1 MVEARGRGGA
11 GRRSGP
17 SHGFSTEAVAES
29 ALEHGLSL
37 QVVIELQR
45 SVGRLEGEVDKLP
58 KQMKREVDKLSEQ
71 MEREVDRLSR
81 QIARQQRTIAWMTRV
96 MFIAVGALLILG
108 PMAAWIL
115 NNRFDRILNML
126 AKGG

>member
-1 MVEARGRGGA
+1 MVEGRGRGGA

-17 SHGFSTEAVAES
+17 PYGFSTEAAAES
-29 ALEHGLSL
+29 APEHSLSL
-37 QVVIELQR
+37 QAVIELQR
-45 SVGRLEGEVDKLP
+45 SVGRLEGKVD
-58 KQMKREVDKLSEQ
+58 ELSRQTES
-71 MEREVDRLSR
+71 EVDRLSR

-96 MFIAVGALLILG
+96 MFTAVGAILILG

-115 NNRFDRILNML
+115 NNRFDQILNIL

>member
-1 MVEARGRGGA
+1 MVEVRGRGGA

-29 ALEHGLSL
+29 APEPGLSL
-37 QVVIELQR
+37 QAVIELRR
-45 SVGRLEGEVDKLP
+45 SVGRPEGEVDKLS
-58 KQMKREVDKLSEQ
+58 KQ

-96 MFIAVGALLILG
+96 MFIAVGALLIPG
-108 PMAAWIL
+108 PMAAWIS
-115 NNRFDRILNML
+115 NNRFDRILNIL

>member
-1 MVEARGRGGA
+1 MVEVRGRGGA

-37 QVVIELQR
+37 RAVIELRR
-45 SVGRLEGEVDKLP
+45 SVDRLEGEVDKL
-58 KQMKREVDKLSEQ
+58 SE
-71 MEREVDRLSR
+71 

-96 MFIAVGALLILG
+96 MFIAVGALLIPG
-108 PMAAWIL
+108 PMAAWIS